1 MFTFLRLKD
10 ALQSCTGYDLIQR
23 SDDDGEKE
31 YFLIDPCG
39 DQDGEPFYSLDDVA
53 DYICN
58 DQQVEE
64 YLTQLT
70 AA

>member
-1 MFTFLRLKD
+1 MLTFLRLKD

-31 YFLIDPCG
+31 YLLIDAYG
-39 DQDGEPFYSLDDVA
+39 DQDGDPFYDLDDVA
-53 DYICN
+53 GYICN
-58 DQQVEE
+58 NQQVEE